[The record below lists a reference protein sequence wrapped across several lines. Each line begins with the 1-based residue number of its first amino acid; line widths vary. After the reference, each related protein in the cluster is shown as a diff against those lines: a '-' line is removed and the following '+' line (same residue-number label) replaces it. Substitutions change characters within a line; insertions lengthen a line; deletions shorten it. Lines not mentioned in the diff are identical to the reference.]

1 MKRLTLAIMF
11 ALGTLGVW
19 AQETISVKF
28 QGAAPDIFDFAWAY
42 YCQDNGDE
50 EEDYSE
56 SVAGIR
62 DALVNYKNGEN
73 QFDNVTLTVD
83 KKNGFLC
90 YEFLHQG
97 DLTRIEMCYW
107 NEADKQHKLV
117 ACSRWH
123 YFNGKPDLGQ
133 FDGMTFLRYTN
144 ATKRMTYCE
153 APGFEVVYESGTSYS
168 LPRTGKDIMMN
179 KWDGGMKVQTAL
191 KWNGHGFGK

>member
-1 MKRLTLAIMF
+1 MF

-28 QGAAPDIFDFAWAY
+28 QGAAPDI
-42 YCQDNGDE
+42 
-50 EEDYSE
+50 
-56 SVAGIR
+56 
-62 DALVNYKNGEN
+62 
-73 QFDNVTLTVD
+73 
-83 KKNGFLC
+83 
-90 YEFLHQG
+90 
-97 DLTRIEMCYW
+97 
-107 NEADKQHKLV
+107 
-117 ACSRWH
+117 
-123 YFNGKPDLGQ
+123 